1 MSELN
6 LPSRALVSAP
16 LGSRNG
22 PKPLAPLEQPQR
34 AALPLPQQ
42 IIRLF
47 TGQYVPGKM
56 LVVFTSQLSTMIGAG
71 CDLCAALDSLSRQ
84 QGHPYMRKITRDLHD
99 AVQAGQSFSQ
109 ALAAHPDV
117 FSPLYVT
124 MIRAGETAGMLR
136 SMLLGIQTM
145 LRNHMR
151 LRSAIRGALIYP
163 CILMLVALTAI
174 VVMTT
179 FVLPRFAVIF
189 QSSQAPL
196 PLVTKIMLSSSQ
208 FVGNNWLALLAGII
222 AAIVGGYWV
231 LTRNSVRPHLHA
243 VLLRTPLLGPT
254 LQLASVV
261 RSIQTIGL
269 LVKAGLPVA
278 DVLMLVRDLMGN
290 VHYRDFYAL
299 LHEHITE
306 GKQLAPD
313 FEAST
318 LFHPMVAQ
326 MIHVGEQ
333 SGTLPAVC
341 MEIASLNEEE
351 MQDRVKMLT
360 TALEPMIIVFL
371 GGFVGLI
378 AVSVILPMFRLSSA
392 IK

>member
-1 MSELN
+1 
-6 LPSRALVSAP
+6 
-16 LGSRNG
+16 
-22 PKPLAPLEQPQR
+22 
-34 AALPLPQQ
+34 
-42 IIRLF
+42 
-47 TGQYVPGKM
+47 
-56 LVVFTSQLSTMIGAG
+56 
-71 CDLCAALDSLSRQ
+71 
-84 QGHPYMRKITRDLHD
+84 
-99 AVQAGQSFSQ
+99 
-109 ALAAHPDV
+109 
-117 FSPLYVT
+117 LYPV
-124 MIRAGETAGMLR
+124 
-136 SMLLGIQTM
+136 
-145 LRNHMR
+145 
-151 LRSAIRGALIYP
+151 
-163 CILMLVALTAI
+163 ILMLVALTAI
-174 VVMTT
+174 IALPSC
-179 FVLPRFAVIF
+179 VLPRVSVIF

-208 FVGNNWLALLAGII
+208 FIGNNWLAILGGII
-222 AAIVGGYWV
+222 AAILAGYWV
-231 LTRNSVRPHLHA
+231 LTRAVVRPHLHA
-243 VLLRTPLLGPT
+243 CLLRTPLLGPT

-290 VHYRDFYAL
+290 VHYRDFYAQ

-313 FEAST
+313 FEASA

-326 MIHVGEQ
+326 MINVGEQ

-341 MEIASLNEEE
+341 LEIASLHEEE